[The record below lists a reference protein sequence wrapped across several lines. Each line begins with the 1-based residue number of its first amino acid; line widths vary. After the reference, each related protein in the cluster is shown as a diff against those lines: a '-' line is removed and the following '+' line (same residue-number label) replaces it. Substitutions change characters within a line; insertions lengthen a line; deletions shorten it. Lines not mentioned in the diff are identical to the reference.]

1 MGKKSKGGKAAPRT
15 SPDSGAPTK
24 SAAQGARKAPG
35 ARRKT

>member
-1 MGKKSKGGKAAPRT
+1 MGKKTKDRKASSQAA
-15 SPDSGAPTK
+15 DSGAPTK